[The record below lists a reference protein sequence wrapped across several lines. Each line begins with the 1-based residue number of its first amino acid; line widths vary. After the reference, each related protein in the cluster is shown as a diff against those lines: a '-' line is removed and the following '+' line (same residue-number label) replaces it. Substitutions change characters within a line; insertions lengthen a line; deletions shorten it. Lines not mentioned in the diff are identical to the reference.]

1 MSEEAPT
8 PFPTLFLCSVVVVGG
23 LLLRSFVPQ
32 ALATGADPPFSQRAS
47 ELPGRGNPL
56 SSGPSFNTA
65 GIEQRNQQIRLL
77 ADLIEELRR
86 TRALLEQGTVAVTVT
101 SPGIDYPRLAE
112 LLAEACHRSEG
123 SEGSAGAVSAMSR
136 VDDPEPASPSRSAGT
151 GGIRRLDETPSG
163 PGAEVD

>member
-1 MSEEAPT
+1 MSEPAPT
-8 PFPTLFLCSVVVVGG
+8 PFTTLFLCSVVVVVG

-32 ALATGADPPFSQRAS
+32 ALASGADPPFSQRAS

-65 GIEQRNQQIRLL
+65 GIDQRNQQIRLL

-112 LLAEACHRSEG
+112 LIAEACHRSDR
-123 SEGSAGAVSAMSR
+123 SAGAATPLPR
-136 VDDPEPASPSRSAGT
+136 IDDPESVSPERPAGT

-163 PGAEVD
+163 SGAEVD

>member
-1 MSEEAPT
+1 MSEQAPT

-123 SEGSAGAVSAMSR
+123 SAGAASAMSR
-136 VDDPEPASPSRSAGT
+136 IDDPEPASPARSAGT